1 MSYALVDKGNNQTI
15 QFVKTAEECFETH
28 EDYKWVDIPDDWV
41 AEEGTNPPD
50 FFWNEDKQQ
59 VQRVVL
65 EPEGWEQQRQTAF
78 ENLTIEQQL
87 GNLYDDI
94 EAGVFGDI
102 AGKSEFYTAI
112 KGIKDSIPKTE

>member
-1 MSYALVDKGNNQTI
+1 MKYRKYECVICGYIYD
-15 QFVKTAEECFETH
+15 EELGDP
-28 EDYKWVDIPDDWV
+28 EDGLAPGTRWEDIPDDWV
-41 AEEGTNPPD
+41 MEEGTNPPD

-102 AGKSEFYTAI
+102 AGKSKFYTAI